1 MRHLTTVECAALAL
15 LADCGSGATGPA
27 LAARGVASATLD
39 RLVARGLVT
48 ARLRTFANPPGLTVT
63 HYWLRD

>member
-1 MRHLTTVECAALAL
+1 MNTAEREALAL

-27 LAARGVASATLD
+27 LAARGVTSVTLD
-39 RLVARGLVT
+39 RLVARGLV
-48 ARLRTFANPPGLTVT
+48 ASRLRTFANPPGLTVT